1 MFWFLLF
8 VGVAVVW
15 ALVLA
20 LLGLRLW
27 RRAKALLAELSAA
40 QAKIDAAQAPSG
52 AAGRSHQARHAS
64 TRA

>member
-8 VGVAVVW
+8 AGVAVVW
-15 ALVLA
+15 AVVLT

-27 RRAKALLAELSAA
+27 RRAKALFGELAATQSKLH
-40 QAKIDAAQAPSG
+40 AAQAPAG
-52 AAGRSHQARHAS
+52 VAGRSHQARHAS

>member
-27 RRAKALLAELSAA
+27 RRAKALFGELSAA
-40 QAKIDAAQAPSG
+40 QAKIEAAQAPSE
-52 AAGRSHQARHAS
+52 APGRSHQARHAS